1 MLQNFHRYQ
10 FWSNCLSGFQHLRR
24 LVDISPVRTRSVS
37 TMASTKHTSTAT
49 LSKRHFSF
57 FELPAELRN
66 MIYAECTRRRRFRR
80 DVDIGEHLVLT
91 NRCIPA
97 LRLVSGEFKAEYEA
111 EVHRNAH
118 LDWTVYAWEHLDLQ
132 NVASRSAA
140 LGLHLLKHL
149 TLTLEYRDLVDTQIC
164 EWSPGPALA
173 P

>member
-1 MLQNFHRYQ
+1 MHAPSPLSPGRRHRRAPGAYEQ
-10 FWSNCLSGFQHLRR
+10 
-24 LVDISPVRTRSVS
+24 V
-37 TMASTKHTSTAT
+37 HTSLA
-49 LSKRHFSF
+49 
-57 FELPAELRN
+57 A
-66 MIYAECTRRRRFRR
+66 
-80 DVDIGEHLVLT
+80 
-91 NRCIPA
+91 
-97 LRLVSGEFKAEYEA
+97 VSGEFKAEYEA